1 MPITTASM
9 ISAPST
15 GFGSCENRG
24 ARKSR
29 VSRTVTPEVI
39 DASPVFAP
47 EWSLSE
53 LADRLVETG
62 MPCRTPEPML
72 AADWATD
79 SWLTSIW

>member
-1 MPITTASM
+1 M
-9 ISAPST
+9 
-15 GFGSCENRG
+15 
-24 ARKSR
+24 
-29 VSRTVTPEVI
+29 TPEVI
-39 DASPVFAP
+39 DASPVCAP

-62 MPCRTPEPML
+62 MPWSTPEPML

>member
-9 ISAPST
+9 ISAAST
-15 GFGSCENRG
+15 GLGRSENSG
-24 ARKSR
+24 ASTSR

-39 DASPVFAP
+39 DASPVRAP

-62 MPCRTPEPML
+62 MPWNSPAPML
-72 AADWATD
+72 ASACATD
-79 SWLTSIW
+79 SWSMSIW